1 MDNEKELF
9 EEFVHNNMPEEPFD
23 PDKILA
29 EAQKQAYEPS
39 EHFKKEM
46 EKLLRQSKRQARKN
60 SVKNFFTRRGI
71 PQIAVSLCVI
81 LCAVVVVQA
90 NNGARFDLLFQPH
103 QNYTGVQLTEQVRQG
118 LFSDNLEELGK
129 VEMPVY
135 FPRYLPKGYAI
146 ADIEGSQN
154 KVEIT
159 LTNESNNYILI
170 VQKSLD
176 GYDSQID
183 LDSENTELEKVT
195 IATYQ
200 GFYKMKDSVHTLYF
214 FDNNNYYKVLGDALT
229 KKELIRIAESFEMVA

>member
-118 LFSDNLEELGK
+118 LFSDHLEELGK

-146 ADIEGSQN
+146 TDIKAFSNSVAFKLDN
-154 KVEIT
+154 KT
-159 LTNESNNYILI
+159 SYILI
-170 VQKSLD
+170 TQKNLN
-176 GYDSQID
+176 GYDSQVD
-183 LDSENTELEKVT
+183 LDSEDTDLEEVT
-195 IATYQ
+195 VNEYK
-200 GFYKMKDSVHTLYF
+200 GFYKLKDGVHTLYF
-214 FDNNNYYKVLGDALT
+214 FDDNNYYYIGGNALS